1 MDKVKIVEELYKAVE
16 LYGLPETISKVFGK
30 NVNVRVGFTR
40 IDCDKKVEEID
51 FSVRAINSLRR
62 AGLNT
67 ISDVIDAVSND
78 ALMKIKNLGIKTRNE
93 IKTQLF
99 VLGYCNSTPSEKR
112 QILTD
117 ILNRNTIWEFL
128 K

>member
-67 ISDVIDAVSND
+67 IGDVIDAV
-78 ALMKIKNLGIKTRNE
+78 AQEKIMRIKNLGTKTRNE
-93 IKTQLF
+93 IKTCLLLLSYDNLSVIEKKQFLMD
-99 VLGYCNSTPSEKR
+99 VL
-112 QILTD
+112 D
-117 ILNRNTIWEFL
+117 RNVL
-128 K
+128 Q